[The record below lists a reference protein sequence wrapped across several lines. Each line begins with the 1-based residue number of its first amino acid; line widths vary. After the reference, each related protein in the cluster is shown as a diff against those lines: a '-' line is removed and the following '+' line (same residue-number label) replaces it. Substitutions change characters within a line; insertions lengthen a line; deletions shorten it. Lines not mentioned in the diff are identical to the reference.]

1 MISLMVLLRLY
12 APIAAVILAG
22 MALGQWLAV
31 ARWPRGSAL
40 GLHQQLPHRLGQG
53 LFWVG
58 LPLSV
63 VGFLRR
69 VDLSHQLYLAPAIAW
84 AAILLGLACSRLGMG
99 ILARQWPRSTQV
111 SFSLAAMLG
120 NTGFI
125 GYPVVLLLPQL
136 GLEGFGWA
144 LFYDAMGTL
153 LGSYG
158 LGAMLA
164 STCQSPAPPQALR
177 GWQQGW
183 RAISRNPILAAFGL
197 GLLLRPLPLPV
208 WLDTSLYRIAWLV
221 VGLSLLLMGLRIQ
234 QLRSWQHLPRATAAI
249 AIKMILVP
257 FIVGLGLTV
266 LGIEG
271 VPRLVMVLQAGMPSA
286 FANLVL
292 AETYDLDRD
301 LSVTCVGLSSAGLLF
316 TLPLWLWGFPV

>member
-1 MISLMVLLRLY
+1 MIPLMVLLRLY
-12 APIAAVILAG
+12 TPIAAVILTG
-22 MALGQWLAV
+22 IALGQLLD
-31 ARWPRGSAL
+31 RWGQPQDNAPS
-40 GLHQQLPHRLGQG
+40 LHQQLPHRLGQG

-63 VGFLRR
+63 VGFLSRI
-69 VDLSHQLYLAPAIAW
+69 DLSSQLYLAPLVAW
-84 AAILLGLACSRLGMG
+84 AAMLLGLACSRVGMKILG
-99 ILARQWPRSTQV
+99 QPWPRRTQV

-164 STCQSPAPPQALR
+164 QGPAPLQSAR

-183 RAISRNPILAAFGL
+183 RALSRNPILSAFGL
-197 GLLLRPLPLPV
+197 GLLLRPLSLPT
-208 WLDTSLYRIAWLV
+208 WLDTGLYRIAWLV

-234 QLRSWQHLPRATAAI
+234 QLRSWQHLPRATVAI
-249 AIKMILVP
+249 AIKMVLVP
-257 FIVGLGLTV
+257 LVVGLALTA
-266 LGIEG
+266 LGIRG

-301 LSVTCVGLSSAGLLF
+301 LAVTCVGLSSASLLV
-316 TLPLWLWGFPV
+316 TLPLWLWGFPS

>member
-1 MISLMVLLRLY
+1 MTALMLLLRLY
-12 APIAAVILAG
+12 APIGAVILAG
-22 MALGQWLAV
+22 MALGQGLAS
-31 ARWPRGSAL
+31 RGHTL
-40 GLHQQLPHRLGQG
+40 GKGASLHQQLPHRLGQG

-63 VGFLRR
+63 VGFLNRI
-69 VDLSHQLYLAPAIAW
+69 DLSSQLYLAPVVAW
-84 AAILLGLACSRLGMG
+84 ATILSGLACSRLWIAMLGQ
-99 ILARQWPRSTQV
+99 RWPRSTRV

-125 GYPVVLLLPQL
+125 GYPVILLLPQL

-158 LGAMLA
+158 LGAVLA
-164 STCQSPAPPQALR
+164 QGSVPG

-183 RAISRNPILAAFGL
+183 RTILRNPILAAFGL
-197 GLLLRPLPLPV
+197 GLLLRPLPLPT
-208 WLDTSLYRIAWLV
+208 WLDTGLYRIAWLV

-234 QLRSWQHLPRATAAI
+234 QLRSWQHLPRATVAI
-249 AIKMILVP
+249 AIKMVLAP
-257 FIVGLGLTV
+257 LMVGLALTA
-266 LGIEG
+266 LGIGG

-301 LSVTCVGLSSAGLLF
+301 LAVTCVGLSSASLLV
-316 TLPLWLWGFPV
+316 TLPLWLWGFPA